1 MAVAHSGAGLAQ
13 SSGVRVRGWKSALT
27 GLLVRW
33 LNVVAIA
40 QQGAH
45 SLAEAVP
52 VAALGGL
59 VQQAVGHEARV
70 SACGDVLHGA
80 VAPAL
85 GHTVSGP
92 HVVPVLRQPVH
103 QGSLR
108 RRQPHVAQVQR
119 RRLVPIA
126 HHIPVGVAG
135 LCAVGALV
143 LN

>member
-13 SSGVRVRGWKSALT
+13 SSGVRDGGRKSALT
-27 GLLVRW
+27 GFLVGW

-70 SACGDVLHGA
+70 SACGDVLHST

-92 HVVPVLRQPVH
+92 HIVPILCQPVH
-103 QGSLR
+103 QCSLCR
-108 RRQPHVAQVQR
+108 
-119 RRLVPIA
+119 
-126 HHIPVGVAG
+126 
-135 LCAVGALV
+135 C
-143 LN
+143 